1 MPLVHTPTK
10 RSLVPLG
17 WAMVEVELVGV
28 VGTLAPVRLAVY
40 EKEKLSV
47 VKLV

>member
-1 MPLVHTPTK
+1 MPLVHIPTK
-10 RSLVPLG
+10 RSPVPLG